1 MDNVAHAPMGSSL
14 SIAVDRLDKA
24 LEALEARVRALS
36 NGEPI
41 PEPESYGEAAPHP
54 NPELEE
60 HYKSLLREL
69 DEVRE
74 RERQLVQAAELA
86 FEALGSAAANIRI
99 LLRDEAA

>member
-24 LEALEARVRALS
+24 LGALEARVRALH
-36 NGEPI
+36 NGEPV
-41 PEPESYGEAAPHP
+41 PPPESYPEVQAVD
-54 NPELEE
+54 PELEA
-60 HYKSLLREL
+60 HYKALLQEL
-69 DEVRE
+69 EEVRE
-74 RERQLVQAAELA
+74 RERQLKEAAELA